1 MLMSDPNTNDL
12 LTEVVGDDRNDDKR
26 KVVITEDD
34 GLDYEDE
41 ILSLDFLFLIHYNKQ
56 VINQSNDAYFKVQER
71 HKHPSGCCQ

>member
-12 LTEVVGDDRNDDKR
+12 LTEVVGDDKNDGKR

-41 ILSLDFLFLIHYNKQ
+41 IFES
-56 VINQSNDAYFKVQER
+56 
-71 HKHPSGCCQ
+71 

>member
-1 MLMSDPNTNDL
+1 MLMFDPNTNDL

-41 ILSLDFLFLIHYNKQ
+41 IFES
-56 VINQSNDAYFKVQER
+56 
-71 HKHPSGCCQ
+71 